1 MSKRAFIRQRGTLCD
16 DYEDPPGSK
25 FTICMLASMVGEE
38 ISAEDRAAVLARA
51 RSPLGSAYGLHEDQ
65 SSDVL
70 EGALDGVNKLNSST
84 PMDLMRFLEDGRV
97 QPALVDAARRAPGD
111 CLANFAQ
118 VVGLIGGPGSR
129 EVLRERLAELSIDPD
144 TFLDHSFFNSK
155 AGALATTACA
165 LLGLEPD
172 ADVAAEA
179 LLRLFQHPCGF
190 NRRSAFMNAVP
201 LVQRGQATRTKAMR
215 RLAEAIDAAAGT
227 DDDELF
233 LILCDRTYWLSPG
246 LNERL
251 GRLLVHG
258 SRDLRERAVQVL
270 SQPPLVS
277 AATLCQLRDR
287 LPLEPSLR
295 LRIRIAGHLGP
306 LLATVDLAA
315 LVAEGL
321 ADESPSLR
329 HKAIGMLH
337 SLPSPAATELA
348 QRAEVD
354 EPDPALK
361 RLLEEWSRQVE
372 SHPA

>member
-1 MSKRAFIRQRGTLCD
+1 MSKRAFIRKRGTLCD
-16 DYEDPPGSK
+16 NYEDPPGSK
-25 FTICMLASMVGEE
+25 FTNCMPASMVGEG
-38 ISAEDRAAVLARA
+38 ISPEDRAVVLAQA
-51 RSPLGSAYGLHEDQ
+51 RSPLGSAYALHEDQ

-70 EGALDGVNKLNSST
+70 EALLDGVDKLNAST
-84 PMDLMRFLEDGRV
+84 PMDLMRFLEDARV

-118 VVGLIGGPGSR
+118 VVGMIGGPGSR
-129 EVLRERLAELSIDPD
+129 EVLRERIAELSIDPD

-155 AGALATTACA
+155 AGSLATAACS

-190 NRRSAFMNAVP
+190 NRRSAFRNVVP
-201 LVQRGQATRTKAMR
+201 LFQRGRATRTKAMR
-215 RLAEAIDAAAGT
+215 RLAEAIEAASGT

-233 LILCDRTYWLSPG
+233 LILYERTCWLSPD
-246 LNERL
+246 LTERL
-251 GRLLVHG
+251 GRLLVQG
-258 SRDLRERAVQVL
+258 SLDLRGRAVTVL

-277 AATLCQLRDR
+277 AETLCQLRDR

-295 LRIRIAGHLGP
+295 LRIGIAEHLGP
-306 LLATVDLAA
+306 FLATVDLAA

-329 HKAIGMLH
+329 REAIGMLH

-361 RLLEEWSRQVE
+361 RLLQEWSRQGE